1 MLYGVPYDLFWHL
14 NPKKLQ
20 PFKEAYQKRLE
31 IEEYSRWRNGLYVMR
46 AVRACFGEEYP
57 EKPFGLEAEK
67 DSYLDD
73 TEDDEENYTEE
84 EILRAREAF
93 VASLTI
99 MEGRNKRE
107 KAREER
113 QRLREQ
119 QQQESYTE

>member
-1 MLYGVPYDLFWHL
+1 
-14 NPKKLQ
+14 
-20 PFKEAYQKRLE
+20 
-31 IEEYSRWRNGLYVMR
+31 MR

-57 EKPFGLEAEK
+57 EKPFVLEAET

-119 QQQESYTE
+119 QQQESDTE

>member
-1 MLYGVPYDLFWHL
+1 
-14 NPKKLQ
+14 
-20 PFKEAYQKRLE
+20 
-31 IEEYSRWRNGLYVMR
+31 MR

-57 EKPFGLEAEK
+57 EKPFFLFSEK

-84 EILRAREAF
+84 EIMRAREAF

-119 QQQESYTE
+119 QQQESDTE